1 MAGAW
6 DAVKYGWN
14 VIYWLTIEGIPV
26 VFTERG
32 LGKEL
37 PEGYIAEDASLVID
51 DSSEIGSEIDRR
63 RGISAGLS
71 LGFRL
76 LDTEAVRTYMQR
88 PQHICTLTEN
98 ASATAATI
106 HVDSTSGWPATG
118 SLWLGLERVT
128 YANTTPT
135 TFTGCTRGVVGLPY
149 AHTVTS
155 IGNLATDRPRWWR
168 GRTVTLYASPVNPA
182 GYAPGTTLLADA
194 VAVWQGKVGDGPI
207 RGQAW
212 WDFQAD
218 SIDRLLDKPLLA
230 AVTGTATQT
239 GQRFAVKTG
248 WQVKFWAIAR
258 DAAKVDLWHYA
269 LSFYPF
275 ADLSESQL
283 YSGQEL
289 RDAISNE
296 FLTQIANAGG
306 LADIEGL
313 AWKTVGPDAW
323 YHYAVCLVAPN
334 AAISEIDCTVNLPP
348 PNATNG
354 KQVGPQLLGA
364 GIGETKPV
372 DLHWYVGDDP
382 TQSVGSFAN
391 TPSLSGFAMQ
401 LDSGDPTSVPSTGML
416 KFKPADDV
424 SPPQVYKYGSVV
436 SGGVGLQFSKL
447 TALNGSNV
455 GLTPSQIEGAKV
467 EVLYADEGKPNETML
482 RCLHSSGTGLRSG
495 AWDTL
500 SSAQGYALPYSSVDA
515 DSFTSLAGT
524 GAVGQL
530 NLRVSPSGASFVD
543 VFGGLVA
550 LARLGI
556 AAIPHDDQTVRL
568 KLVLT
573 DAVGVDTACAIAD
586 ADLLSVAG
594 DPVSSDAKLH
604 PLNSITVTRSPYAA
618 TWSSDGIVSGDDS
631 SSEQDKALFID
642 VPAVQAMGAE
652 SLDVTIP
659 ATDNAQLTKAAQV
672 WAISTFAADQTAQ
685 AITLMVPPW
694 VKAQVGDLVDLDLSH
709 PTLWQY
715 ATATPGY
722 VGTARVLGR
731 TFNLRTLQTKLTL
744 LVNSSTATSSLS
756 PAARVLSWQ
765 GAANAPTSIDVPV
778 AYKAHFAK
786 TLAQSVGGQFSLV
799 HYQPGQVENS
809 ASKFAV
815 DGVSEVAGN
824 CRLVVRAGSWAAGT
838 LDTAKRSTVTLP
850 KTADASTFQ
859 TKFAHDGDGTV
870 WS

>member
-37 PEGYIAEDASLVID
+37 PEGFAVEDASLVID

-76 LDTEAVRTYMQR
+76 LDTEAVRTYMRR
-88 PQHICTLTEN
+88 PSHVAMLTED

-118 SLWLGLERVT
+118 WLWLGLERVA
-128 YANTTPT
+128 YANKTAT
-135 TFTGCTRGVVGLPY
+135 TFTGCTRGIVGLPY
-149 AHTVTS
+149 AHTVAS
-155 IGNLATDRPRWWR
+155 IGNVATDLPRWWR

-182 GYAPGTTLLADA
+182 GYAPGNTLLTDA
-194 VAVWQGKVGDGPI
+194 VAVWQGKIGDGPI

-230 AVTGTATQT
+230 TITGTATQT
-239 GQRFAVKTG
+239 GQQFSIKTG
-248 WQVKFWAIAR
+248 WQVKFWATAR
-258 DAAKVDLWHYA
+258 DNMKNELWHYA
-269 LSFYPF
+269 FSFYPF
-275 ADLSESQL
+275 ADMSESQL

-296 FLTQIANAGG
+296 FSAQLTAAGG
-306 LADIEGL
+306 AGNIDGI
-313 AWKTVGPDAW
+313 AWQIVGAEAF

-334 AAISEIDCTVNLPP
+334 ANVYDLNIVVNLPQ
-348 PNATNG
+348 PNATNA
-354 KQVGPQLLGA
+354 KQVGFVVMSSGPG
-364 GIGETKPV
+364 KSFPF

-382 TQSVGSFAN
+382 TKDVGSFTNA
-391 TPSLSGFAMQ
+391 PSLSGFVVQ
-401 LDSGDPTSVPSTGML
+401 IDSGDPTSVPATGML
-416 KFKPADDV
+416 KFKPANDG
-424 SPPQVYKYGSVV
+424 SPPQVYRYGKVV
-436 SGGVGLQFSKL
+436 SGGVGLQFSQL
-447 TALNGSNV
+447 TTLNGSAV
-455 GLTPSQIEGAKV
+455 GLSPSEIEGAKV
-467 EVLYADEGKPNETML
+467 EVLYADEGRPDETML

-500 SSAQGYALPYSSVDA
+500 AAAQGYALPYTSVDA
-515 DSFTSLAGT
+515 DSFTALAGT

-530 NLRVSPSGASFVD
+530 NLRVSPSGASFID

-573 DAVGVDTACAIAD
+573 DAVGADTLYAIGD
-586 ADLLSVAG
+586 ADLLSVAA
-594 DPVSSDAKLH
+594 DPVTSDAKLH

-618 TWSSDGIVSGDDS
+618 TWSSDGKVSGDDS
-631 SSEQDKALFID
+631 SSDQDKALFID

-652 SLDVTIP
+652 SLDVTVP

-672 WAISTFAADQTAQ
+672 WAMSTFAGDQTAQ

-715 ATATPGY
+715 STATPGY

-744 LVNSSTATSSLS
+744 LVNSSTSTSSLS
-756 PAARVLSWQ
+756 PAARVLGWQ
-765 GAANAPTSIDVPV
+765 GAPNAPTSIDVPV
-778 AYKAHFAK
+778 DYKAHFAK
-786 TLAQSVGGQFSLV
+786 TLALAVAGQFALV
-799 HYQPGQVENS
+799 HYQPGQVENA
-809 ASKFAV
+809 ASKFTV
-815 DGVSEVAGN
+815 DGVAEVAGN
-824 CRLVVRAGSWAAGT
+824 CRLSVRAGTWAGGT

-850 KTADASTFQ
+850 KTADASAYQ
-859 TKFAHDGDGTV
+859 AKFAHDGDGTV

>member
-37 PEGYIAEDASLVID
+37 PEGFVLEDASLVID

-76 LDTEAVRTYMQR
+76 LDTDAVRTYMRR
-88 PQHICTLTEN
+88 PAHVATLTQD
-98 ASATAATI
+98 ATATAATI
-106 HVDSTSGWPATG
+106 HVESTAGWPATG
-118 SLWLGLERVT
+118 ALWLGLERVT

-168 GRTVTLYASPVNPA
+168 GRAVTLYASPVNPA
-182 GYAPGTTLLADA
+182 GYAPGTTLLTDA
-194 VAVWQGKVGDGPI
+194 VAVWQGKIGDGPI

-218 SIDRLLDKPLLA
+218 SIDRLLDRPLLA

-239 GQRFAVKTG
+239 GQQFGIKTG
-248 WQVKFWAIAR
+248 WQVKFWATAR
-258 DAAKVDLWHYA
+258 DAAKAQLWHYA
-269 LSFYPF
+269 FSFYPF
-275 ADLSESQL
+275 AAMSEAAS

-296 FLTQIANAGG
+296 FLSALTAAGG
-306 LADIEGL
+306 ATDIEGL
-313 AWKTVGPDAW
+313 AWQTVGSDAY

-334 AAISEIDCTVNLPP
+334 AAISEVNIVVNLPP

-354 KQVGPQLLGA
+354 KQAGPQILGA
-364 GIGETKPV
+364 GVGQTWPV

-382 TQSVGSFAN
+382 TQSVGSFLNA
-391 TPSLSGFAMQ
+391 PSLSGFALQ
-401 LDSGDPTSVPSTGML
+401 LDSGDPASVPSTGML
-416 KFKPADDV
+416 KLKPANDAYQA
-424 SPPQVYKYGSVV
+424 QVYSYGKVSV
-436 SGGVGLQFSKL
+436 GGVGLQFSQL
-447 TALNGSNV
+447 TKLNGSTA

-467 EVLYADEGKPNETML
+467 EVLYADEGRPNETML

-500 SSAQGYALPYSSVDA
+500 SAAQGYAFPYSSVDG

-530 NLRVSPSGASFVD
+530 DLRVSPSGASFVD

-556 AAIPHDDQTVRL
+556 AAIPQDDQTVRL

-573 DAVGVDTACAIAD
+573 DAVGADTAYAIGD
-586 ADLLSVAG
+586 ADLLSVAS
-594 DPVSSDAKLH
+594 DPVSSDSKLH
-604 PLNSITVTRSPYAA
+604 PLNSITVTRAPYGA
-618 TWSSDGIVSGDDS
+618 TWSSDGIVSGDDGS
-631 SSEQDKALFID
+631 GDQDKALFID

-659 ATDNAQLTKAAQV
+659 ATDNSQLTKAAQV
-672 WAISTFAADQTAQ
+672 WAMSTFAADQTAQ

-694 VKAQVGDLVDLDLSH
+694 VKAQVGDLVELDLSH

-744 LVNSSTATSSLS
+744 LVNSSTVTTSLA

-765 GAANAPTSIDVPV
+765 GAANAPTSIDVPI

-786 TLAQSVGGQFSLV
+786 TLAQAVGGQFSLV
-799 HYQPGQVENS
+799 HYQPGQVES
-809 ASKFAV
+809 AASKFAV
-815 DGVSEVAGN
+815 DGVSESAGH
-824 CRLVVRAGSWAAGT
+824 CRLAVRAGSWAAGT
-838 LDTAKRSTVTLP
+838 LDTTKRSTITLP
-850 KTADASTFQ
+850 KTLDASTYQ
-859 TKFAHDGDGTV
+859 AKFAHDGDGTV